1 VFAPGKAVV
10 IPCIGTPKM
19 QRSYDRHLYQARHLI
34 GNFLARLELYRAIA
48 TRYDK
53 TVAAFLGAAH
63 LAASIV
69 WLN

>member
-1 VFAPGKAVV
+1 MSSSASAYVPRD
-10 IPCIGTPKM
+10 C
-19 QRSYDRHLYQARHLI
+19 S
-34 GNFLARLELYRAIA
+34 LEALYRAIA

-53 TVAAFLGAAH
+53 TVAAFLGAVH